1 MVIVTRYALVLAV
14 LMLFALPGAAQAST
28 ASVDLVDVTPEGD
41 HSDRNYEAHVQY
53 TADAGE
59 VNQATLSF
67 AAGSVTVKDTGAA
80 ISVSDGC
87 RLVDK
92 HTAVCRTTQRDA
104 PLTGASA
111 ELGDGADRARLTSSR
126 PFSWHVSGG
135 AGDDLIDGSR
145 VRYGMEAG
153 GNTGEDTLIGGPG
166 QDNLAGNDGADTLL
180 GGSGDDTLTGD
191 GVDGTP
197 APQRPAPDLL
207 DGGPGRDE
215 ANYSDRRTPVVVDLA
230 RGVGGSR
237 GENDRLVGVE
247 DVFGGRARDVLSGD
261 EGPNTLTGAGGYTGN
276 HGDILAG
283 HGGNDILVSDGG
295 ASRLDGGA
303 GDDRLIQLSGDEKL
317 RCGSGRDTV
326 DANGQVLVP
335 SDCERIDTF
344 GFALSRPL
352 ARGGLVRTL
361 AVNYVG
367 AEGLDDTSCG
377 AALTLRAIAHGRRAG
392 ALLGRI
398 RWRWGRRG
406 NRARIPLAI
415 QLTRVGR
422 RAARRHATAVVKAVE
437 HDYCFSPPR
446 TDPQAI
452 DNIADLVSE
461 FRVRL

>member
-166 QDNLAGNDGADTLL
+166 QDNLAGNDGADTCSVAPATTRSPATAWTVLPL
-180 GGSGDDTLTGD
+180 RSGRHRICSTAARVET
-191 GVDGTP
+191 
-197 APQRPAPDLL
+197 
-207 DGGPGRDE
+207 
-215 ANYSDRRTPVVVDLA
+215 RRTTA
-230 RGVGGSR
+230 TA
-237 GENDRLVGVE
+237 
-247 DVFGGRARDVLSGD
+247 GR
-261 EGPNTLTGAGGYTGN
+261 
-276 HGDILAG
+276 
-283 HGGNDILVSDGG
+283 
-295 ASRLDGGA
+295 
-303 GDDRLIQLSGDEKL
+303 
-317 RCGSGRDTV
+317 
-326 DANGQVLVP
+326 P
-335 SDCERIDTF
+335 SSST
-344 GFALSRPL
+344 
-352 ARGGLVRTL
+352 
-361 AVNYVG
+361 
-367 AEGLDDTSCG
+367 
-377 AALTLRAIAHGRRAG
+377 
-392 ALLGRI
+392 
-398 RWRWGRRG
+398 W
-406 NRARIPLAI
+406 
-415 QLTRVGR
+415 
-422 RAARRHATAVVKAVE
+422 RAASADRAE
-437 HDYCFSPPR
+437 R
-446 TDPQAI
+446 TTGSWEWKTSSVAG
-452 DNIADLVSE
+452 
-461 FRVRL
+461 RVMC